1 MNWESVKQKLKMDV
15 DRKINIIFWVL
26 YVYIIIY
33 ILNSGLD
40 MVPFLSY
47 IPFVGQTLKF
57 FKLASLGLLVII
69 LILSY
74 VQHEADC
81 SDKRKN

>member
-40 MVPFLSY
+40 MVPFFCLSNLEN
-47 IPFVGQTLKF
+47 I
-57 FKLASLGLLVII
+57 
-69 LILSY
+69 
-74 VQHEADC
+74 
-81 SDKRKN
+81 N